1 MFIGHFAVGF
11 GLKRLAPRAPLTAL
25 MAAVSFPDLLWPLLL
40 WLGLERVRIDPG
52 NTAFTP
58 LDFESYPITHSL
70 LTAVLWSV
78 LFAVAYV
85 AVARDRRGALWI
97 GFGVFSH
104 WLLDWVTH
112 RPDLPLAPWSSPK
125 VGMGLWNWPVAT
137 IVTEVLMFVIG
148 LWLYLG
154 VTRARGL
161 GGHLS
166 LWSLVAF
173 QALVYWANMQ
183 GPPPN
188 LLALKIGATIAA
200 LLTVWFV
207 WIDRTREP
215 RKQPG

>member
-11 GLKRLAPRAPLTAL
+11 GLKRVAPRAPLTAL
-25 MAAVSFPDLLWPLLL
+25 MAAVSLLDLLWPLFL

-70 LTAVLWSV
+70 LTAVMWSV
-78 LFAVAYV
+78 LFAVAY
-85 AVARDRRGALWI
+85 AKLARDRQGALWI

-104 WLLDWVTH
+104 WLLDWITH
-112 RPDLPLAPWSSPK
+112 RPDLPLLPWSSTK
-125 VGMGLWNWPVAT
+125 VGLGLWNWPAAT
-137 IVTEVLMFVIG
+137 IVTEVTMFVAG

-154 VTRARGL
+154 ATRARGL

-173 QALVYWANMQ
+173 QGFVYWANML

-188 LLALKIGATIAA
+188 LQALKIGATIAA

-207 WIDRTREP
+207 WIDRTREMRVP
-215 RKQPG
+215 A